1 MRGHRGRHRP
11 TNPLL
16 GYFRRRLRR
25 RLFAWFG
32 VAIVLTGVLSGTAA
46 WVWSGAGQDHEA
58 AFTQFATHRFE
69 ALWDDDGARKA
80 LAQTLASDLG
90 FGIRVVDTAGTQLDA
105 YGLTCEHPYTLEV
118 PHRGEVLACLP
129 KSWGPRRVWLPF
141 VVGGIVLWMA
151 SGAIA
156 FHLTRPLAQLVR
168 VTQEIG
174 KGNLEARMTGRVHGM
189 ELRAIAEAVN
199 DMAARIQSMIG
210 AERELLAS
218 VSHEIR
224 TPLGHIRILLDTARE
239 SNSDHALVHEL
250 DREVEAIDALVGQLL
265 ANSRLDFARL
275 DLQPLDAVALSLRA
289 LERANVDP
297 TRLEAV
303 AETLLV
309 QADPALLLQA
319 LANLIRN
326 AEEHGGGVAAIKLSR
341 TEDAVLIQIEDRG
354 PGFEDLDKAFER
366 GYQGADGKGALGL
379 GLALVRRIAEAHG
392 GSSSTENLD
401 PGARVTLRLPTG
413 VLP

>member
-1 MRGHRGRHRP
+1 MRGHRRRHGP
-11 TNPLL
+11 KNPLL

-32 VAIVLTGVLSGTAA
+32 VAILLTGLLSGTVA
-46 WVWSGAGQDHEA
+46 WMWSGGAHNHEA

-69 ALWDDDGARKA
+69 AVWDDDDARKA

-90 FGIRVVDTAGTQLDA
+90 LGIRVVDSSGTQLDA
-105 YGLTCEHPYTLEV
+105 YGPTCEQPYTLEV
-118 PHRGEVLACLP
+118 PQRGEVLACLP
-129 KSWGPRRVWLPF
+129 KSWGPPRIWLPF
-141 VVGGIVLWMA
+141 VVGGMVLWMA

-174 KGNLEARMTGRVHGM
+174 KGNLEARMTGRVRGM

-199 DMAARIQSMIG
+199 DMAARIQSMVG

-224 TPLGHIRILLDTARE
+224 TPLGHVRILLDTARE
-239 SNSDHALVHEL
+239 SGSDVALVDEL
-250 DREVEAIDALVGQLL
+250 EREVAAIDALVGQLL

-275 DLQPLDAVALSLRA
+275 DLQPLDAVTLSLRA

-303 AETLLV
+303 SETLPIH
-309 QADPALLLQA
+309 ADPALLLQA

-326 AEEHGGGVAAIKLSR
+326 AEEHGQGVAAIKLSR
-341 TEDAVLIQIEDRG
+341 AENAVLIQLEDRG

-379 GLALVRRIAEAHG
+379 GLSLVRRIAQAHG
-392 GSSSTENLD
+392 GTAVAENLSV
-401 PGARVTLRLPTG
+401 GARVTLRLPAG

>member
-1 MRGHRGRHRP
+1 MKRHRRHHRRD
-11 TNPLL
+11 NPLL

-32 VAIVLTGVLSGTAA
+32 VAILLTGLLSGAVA
-46 WVWSGAGQDHEA
+46 WVWSGAEQDHEA
-58 AFTQFATHRFE
+58 ALTQFAVHRFE
-69 ALWDDDGARKA
+69 TVWDDDKARAA

-90 FGIRVVDTAGTQLDA
+90 LGIRVLDSAGAELDA
-105 YGLTCEHPYTLEV
+105 YGPTCER
-118 PHRGEVLACLP
+118 PHALDIQQRGEVLACLP

-141 VVGGIVLWMA
+141 VVGGMVLWMA

-174 KGNLEARMTGRVHGM
+174 KGNLEARMTGRLHGM
-189 ELRAIAEAVN
+189 ELQAIADAVN
-199 DMAARIQSMIG
+199 DMASRIQSMVG

-224 TPLGHIRILLDTARE
+224 TPLGHIRILLDTARD
-239 SNSDHALVHEL
+239 SKSDHALLDEL
-250 DREVEAIDALVGQLL
+250 DREVDTIDALVGQLL
-265 ANSRLDFARL
+265 ANSRLEFARI
-275 DLQPLDAVALSLRA
+275 DRQPLDAVTLTLRA
-289 LERANVDP
+289 LERADVDP
-297 TRLEAV
+297 TLMEAV
-303 AETLLV
+303 AETLPV
-309 QADPALLLQA
+309 HADPALLLQA

-326 AEEHGGGVAAIKLSR
+326 AQEHGGSVAAVKLSR
-341 TEDAVLIQIEDRG
+341 GENTVLIQIEDRG
-354 PGFEDLDKAFER
+354 PGFEDLEQAFER

-392 GSSSTENLD
+392 GTASAENLG
-401 PGARVTLRLPTG
+401 PGARVTLRLPVG